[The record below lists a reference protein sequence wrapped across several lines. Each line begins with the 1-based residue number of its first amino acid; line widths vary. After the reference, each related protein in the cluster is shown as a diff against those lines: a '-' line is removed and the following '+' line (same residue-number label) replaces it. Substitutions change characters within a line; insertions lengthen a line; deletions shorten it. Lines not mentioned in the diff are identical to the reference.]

1 MRLIPPVALFL
12 AMAAVAIGHPFSQ
25 SAELPQGTIRGR
37 VLDPDGQP
45 MGDVQ
50 ITVAVLVGDGFR
62 NTQAS
67 AVRAD
72 GSFNIVVPAGRI
84 RVMAQPRPKVVG
96 DEPRL
101 RRFVTHPPAYFP
113 GVFDQLDA
121 WPIDIKPG
129 EIVELD
135 FHMPPLPVGAIKAQ
149 ISGPDGY
156 SLDHVRALRP
166 EANQIK
172 NITVADGVGYVESL
186 REGRYIVAARGR
198 SDDGLLA
205 AWEIV
210 QMIAGEVAVTLDLK
224 PTARVYGRVMPDRDG
239 LPPLTG
245 VRVLA
250 VWTDGFIDL
259 DPLGRDEGQVSADGS
274 FTIDGVF
281 GTRVF
286 RVSGLDPAWQ
296 VTAVRSGRTDI
307 TTSGID
313 LQPGTT
319 TAIEIVVG
327 RR

>member
-1 MRLIPPVALFL
+1 MLGVIAAILIAT
-12 AMAAVAIGHPFSQ
+12 Q
-25 SAELPQGTIRGR
+25 SAALSEGTIRGR

-45 MGDVQ
+45 MPDVQ
-50 ITVAVLVGDGFR
+50 ITVAEIVGDGFR
-62 NTQAS
+62 NSRSIT
-67 AVRAD
+67 VRAD

-84 RVMAQPRPKVVG
+84 RLMAQPRPKVVG
-96 DEPRL
+96 SEPRL

-113 GVFDQLDA
+113 GVFDEFDA
-121 WPIDIKPG
+121 WPIDVKAG

-135 FHMPPLPVGAIKAQ
+135 FHMPPLPVGAIKATV
-149 ISGPDGY
+149 SGPDGY

-172 NITVADGVGYVESL
+172 NIAISDEGTGYLEGL

-198 SDDGLLA
+198 SSDGPLA

-210 QMIAGEVAVTLDLK
+210 HMIAGEVAVTLDLK

-239 LPPLTG
+239 LPPLGG
-245 VRVLA
+245 VRVVA
-250 VWTDGFIDL
+250 VWNDGAVDI
-259 DPLGRDEGQVSADGS
+259 DPLGRDEGQVAADGS

-286 RVSGLDPAWQ
+286 RVAGLDSTWQ
-296 VTAVRSGRTDI
+296 VTAVRIGRTDI
-307 TTSGID
+307 SSGID
-313 LQPGTT
+313 LSPGTT
-319 TAIEIVVG
+319 TNIEIVVS

>member
-1 MRLIPPVALFL
+1 MLAFITAILIAT
-12 AMAAVAIGHPFSQ
+12 Q
-25 SAELPQGTIRGR
+25 SAALSEGTIRGR

-50 ITVAVLVGDGFR
+50 ITVAVLAGDGFR

-67 AVRAD
+67 PVRAD

-121 WPIDIKPG
+121 WPIDIRPG
-129 EIVELD
+129 EIVEFE
-135 FHMPPLPVGAIKAQ
+135 FHMPPLPVGSIKTVVT
-149 ISGPDGY
+149 GPDGY
-156 SLDHVRALRP
+156 SIDHVRALRP

-172 NITVADGVGYVESL
+172 NIKISDEGVGHLDEL

-198 SDDGLLA
+198 SSDGPLA

-210 QMIAGEVAVTLDLK
+210 HLTAGEVAVTLDLK
-224 PTARVYGRVMPDRDG
+224 PTARVYGRIMPDRDG
-239 LPPLTG
+239 LPPLAG
-245 VRVLA
+245 VRVVA
-250 VWTDGFIDL
+250 AWTDGTIDL
-259 DPLGRDEGQVSADGS
+259 DPVGRDEGQVTADGS

-281 GTRVF
+281 GMRAF
-286 RVSGLDPAWQ
+286 RVAGLDSSWQ
-296 VTAVRSGRTDI
+296 VAAVRQGRSDI
-307 TTSGID
+307 SSGID
-313 LQPGTT
+313 LAPGTT
-319 TAIEIVVG
+319 IEIAIVVA
-327 RR
+327 RK